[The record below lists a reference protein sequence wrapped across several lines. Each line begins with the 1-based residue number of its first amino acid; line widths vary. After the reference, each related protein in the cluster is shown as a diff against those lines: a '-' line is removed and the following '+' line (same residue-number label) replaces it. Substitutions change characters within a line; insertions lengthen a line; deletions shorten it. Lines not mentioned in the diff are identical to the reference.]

1 MSFASPSAAKG
12 KRKVLLAR
20 SPLPP
25 RKKRVQNPGAP
36 NMPRAKRSS
45 DEVEAELAE
54 VQALK
59 AQVAELHQKRV
70 DAFAQLEITEQLAAK
85 VQADS
90 TIKFKAVAPLVGAK
104 FGRSEQAAELDGMDS
119 DTPLLAF
126 DDADFDAVEE
136 ANERIRYALKKD
148 KAERK
153 REQNRYNLSKL
164 PPLPVPAKVPKAD
177 KKGDARAAVDKA
189 KAKMVSGIL
198 SGNDSDT
205 APSKPK
211 LKPAFPVGVHN
222 NWRERVT
229 VPGTASSSKTKS
241 TPLGGLAD
249 LDTEG
254 LRPPNTKKKCLP
266 ANDTIELITDSD
278 NDSDDTPVRRKP
290 IPKYT
295 GKNIDFVKQE
305 PKPRQKVRVKAEVS
319 VDATVAEVIGLPEF
333 TRSGWV
339 TVFIPTWYHF
349 IGTGPGWEFC
359 ALGDEVQTIQKIVD
373 VVFPGTTWK
382 VKKHDPIYTSAMSRL
397 GDKRHQIGSATMKI
411 PKKIARYA
419 KYAIDEH
426 GPGWYEIP
434 APRNQEYLPGVP
446 GWIPPSGLFR
456 REFGTHYIGAA
467 AMIGA
472 GLERAFN
479 QYTTGVK
486 VPNGSFSY
494 EHVGDYV
501 EGFAKSARGHEA
513 FRWKKIMAAC
523 SSRIRAQAGPLIS
536 ASSSMNLNRGAL
548 YPGSSPVKGSD
559 DDDDY

>member
-1 MSFASPSAAKG
+1 
-12 KRKVLLAR
+12 
-20 SPLPP
+20 
-25 RKKRVQNPGAP
+25 
-36 NMPRAKRSS
+36 MPRAKRSS

-59 AQVAELHQKRV
+59 AQVAELHQQRV
-70 DAFAQLEITEQLAAK
+70 DAFAQLEIAEQLAAK

-104 FGRSEQAAELDGMDS
+104 FGRSEQPAELDGMDS

-136 ANERIRYALKKD
+136 ANERIRHALKKD
-148 KAERK
+148 KAE
-153 REQNRYNLSKL
+153 KL
-164 PPLPVPAKVPKAD
+164 PPLPVPAKVPKAY
-177 KKGDARAAVDKA
+177 KKGDARVAVDKA
-189 KAKMVSGIL
+189 KVKMVSGIL
-198 SGNDSDT
+198 SGDDSDT

-211 LKPAFPVGVHN
+211 LKPAFPVGIQN
-222 NWRERVT
+222 NWHERVT
-229 VPGTASSSKTKS
+229 VPGTVSSSKTKS

-254 LRPPNTKKKCLP
+254 QRPPNTKKKGLP
-266 ANDTIELITDSD
+266 ANDTIELITDSND
-278 NDSDDTPVRRKP
+278 DSDDTPVRRKP

-295 GKNIDFVKQE
+295 GKNVDFVKQE

-319 VDATVAEVIGLPEF
+319 VDATAAEVIGLPKF
-333 TRSGWV
+333 DRR
-339 TVFIPTWYHF
+339 
-349 IGTGPGWEFC
+349 
-359 ALGDEVQTIQKIVD
+359 DEVKTIQKIVD
-373 VVFPGTTWK
+373 VVFPGATWK

-397 GDKRHQIGSATMKI
+397 GDKRHQIGLATMKI
-411 PKKIARYA
+411 VDTLFDSADYKDQPKKIVRYA
-419 KYAIDEH
+419 KYAIDGH

-456 REFGTHYIGAA
+456 SSYFLEPLSEFVKSTSKSKGEFGIHYIGAA

-472 GLERAFN
+472 GCAFN
-479 QYTTGVK
+479 QYPTGIK

-494 EHVGDYV
+494 ERVGDYV

-559 DDDDY
+559 DDYDY